1 MAKGNKVRDAD
12 DEIEHRGRPENPGG
26 EHEGEGPGGRRIDPP
41 GQDDNDHSERP
52 ETPPGLLGDQT
63 LGGSAEAD
71 EIEGGKG
78 DDSLSGGEGD
88 DRLKGEKGAD
98 TLDGGVG
105 DDTLSGGKGADDLT
119 GGEGNDSFL
128 IDGSAKSEDGLDR
141 ILDFADGD
149 RLVFDDGA
157 VADEDN
163 FATATATDFAD
174 ALAQATALVEGGSE
188 YVAVQVGDD
197 VVVFATEDGEAEVE
211 SAVVLVGR
219 TLSDVG
225 FGDIG

>member
-1 MAKGNKVRDAD
+1 MAKGNKVRETNDQ
-12 DEIEHRGRPENPGG
+12 IEHRGRPETPGG

-41 GQDDNDHSERP
+41 GQDDNDHSQRP

-63 LGGSAEAD
+63 LEGSAEAD

-78 DDSLSGGEGD
+78 ADSLSGGEGD
-88 DRLKGEKGAD
+88 DRLEGEKGAD

-128 IDGSAKSEDGLDR
+128 IHGTAKSEAGLDR

-174 ALAQATALVEGGSE
+174 ALAQATALAEDGNE

-197 VVVFATEDGEAEVE
+197 VIVFATEEGEAEVD
-211 SAVVLVGR
+211 SAVILVGR
-219 TLSDVG
+219 TLTDVG